1 MLSCLT
7 ITVFSFVTTTDLAA
21 PKYIASLPVKSAP
34 ESEEIIS
41 VLQTNDNGYIV
52 VGSNRISIDTVYMYI
67 IKTDINGDILWA
79 RTYGG
84 AENDVGYSVQ
94 QTNDNGYIISGSTR
108 SFGDGSSDVYLIKT
122 DENGNIE
129 FINNFNK
136 KISLDI
142 FPNPN
147 NGTFTI
153 QLDEAHSNVS
163 IYVYDLNG
171 RIVYSKNGLFDQL
184 KTEVIKLP
192 DVSDGLYYLHLS
204 SENINAFEKIIIK
217 K

>member
-1 MLSCLT
+1 M
-7 ITVFSFVTTTDLAA
+7 
-21 PKYIASLPVKSAP
+21 
-34 ESEEIIS
+34 
-41 VLQTNDNGYIV
+41 Q
-52 VGSNRISIDTVYMYI
+52 
-67 IKTDINGDILWA
+67 
-79 RTYGG
+79 
-84 AENDVGYSVQ
+84 
-94 QTNDNGYIISGSTR
+94 
-108 SFGDGSSDVYLIKT
+108 
-122 DENGNIE
+122 NIE

>member
-1 MLSCLT
+1 
-7 ITVFSFVTTTDLAA
+7 
-21 PKYIASLPVKSAP
+21 
-34 ESEEIIS
+34 
-41 VLQTNDNGYIV
+41 
-52 VGSNRISIDTVYMYI
+52 MYL
-67 IKTDINGDILWA
+67 IKTDNNGDTLWT
-79 RTYGG
+79 RTFGQIGG
-84 AENDVGYSVQ
+84 WGGCVQ
-94 QTNDNGYIISGSTR
+94 QTSDNGYIISGNISWY
-108 SFGDGSSDVYLIKT
+108 GKGIDVYLVKTNSDGISGFHQIIKPDST
-122 DENGNIE
+122 
-129 FINNFNK
+129 FNV
-136 KISLDI
+136 